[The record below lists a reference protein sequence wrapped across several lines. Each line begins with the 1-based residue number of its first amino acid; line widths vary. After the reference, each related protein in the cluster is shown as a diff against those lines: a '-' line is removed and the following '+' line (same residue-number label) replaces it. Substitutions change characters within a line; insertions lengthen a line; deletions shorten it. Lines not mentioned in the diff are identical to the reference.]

1 MPLKRHKRG
10 LCLGNKPRIG
20 VPLRRAAV
28 QRAKPMRPEF
38 SLESL
43 TLDSLLD
50 ACQAHRN
57 RAVAASLALATVV
70 AVLDYATGDR
80 FPLMVCY
87 LPCVIVICWVS
98 PLPIAVS
105 FALACCTG
113 WLVDDLLQLG
123 DEALTTAE
131 VWTAVT
137 HLMFF
142 LVIIGMLVRLR
153 AAQEREKH
161 FARVDGL
168 TGLMNSR
175 AFRETAEH
183 EVERAR
189 RSGLPLAVAYI
200 DCDNFK
206 EVNDTY
212 GHREGDRLLKAIGQS
227 MQEHVRLTDTPARM
241 GGDEFAILLP
251 AATRQEAEA
260 VMQRVRERLSD
271 VMKQHE
277 WPVTFSIGVVVYES
291 VPDTVDEL
299 IHGSD
304 LLMYEVKR
312 QQKDAVAYKLCV

>member
-1 MPLKRHKRG
+1 
-10 LCLGNKPRIG
+10 
-20 VPLRRAAV
+20 
-28 QRAKPMRPEF
+28 MRPEF

-50 ACQAHRN
+50 ACQSHRS
-57 RAVAASLALATVV
+57 RAIAASLALATLV
-70 AVLDYATGDR
+70 AVLDYGTGDR
-80 FPLMVCY
+80 FPLLVCY

-98 PLPIAVS
+98 RLAIAVS
-105 FALACCTG
+105 FAMACCAG
-113 WLVDDLLQLG
+113 WLIDDLFHLG
-123 DEALTTAE
+123 NETLTTAE
-131 VWTAVT
+131 IWTAVT

-142 LVIIGMLVRLR
+142 LVVIGMLVRLR
-153 AAQEREKH
+153 AAHEREEY

-168 TGLMNSR
+168 TGLLNSR
-175 AFRETAEH
+175 AFRETAER

-189 RSGLPLAVAYI
+189 RSGLPLAMAYI

-206 EVNDTY
+206 EVNDTL
-212 GHREGDRLLKAIGQS
+212 GHCEGDRLLKAIGRSLREQ
-227 MQEHVRLTDTPARM
+227 VRVTDTPARM

-251 AATRQEAEA
+251 AATRQDAEF
-260 VMQRVRERLSD
+260 VMRRVRNRLSV
-271 VMKQHE
+271 VMKQHD

-291 VPDTVDEL
+291 VPDSVDEL